1 MTSLVW
7 GNFCAYSL
15 QIALLV
21 GVAAALPTLLRLR
34 APGARLAY
42 WYALLGA
49 CALLPVVR
57 AWQPLAMGGS
67 VQVTT
72 AIIRVT
78 TAVPVARPIP
88 WRELALAAAA
98 LGAAGRLA
106 WLLAGLG
113 RLRRYRRAAAPLEP
127 GCAWSTE
134 AELRVSGDVA
144 GPVTFGW
151 RKPVVLLPARF
162 AELAAEMQDAILCHE
177 IVHVRRGDWLFVI
190 AEEIVRAV
198 FWFHPAIWWVL
209 AEIQLAR
216 EQAVDRE
223 VLAMT
228 GSRDPYI
235 DALLAMAGA
244 APELDLAPAP
254 LFLRKRHLKQ
264 RVMGILKEVNMSKPL
279 TASLLAAGLVTMAAA
294 CWIVSGAI
302 PLAAASQTVSDA
314 PGVTVD
320 TGGAELLH
328 RGGVAYPPEVQAKGI
343 EGTVVV
349 QATIDANGEVSDA
362 NVLSGPDELR
372 RTVLQSVLSWHF
384 TGVSANS
391 KRQVSVTFGLPTAQ
405 TAPSAPAGGGFR
417 VGGGLRGG
425 IAPAAGSHIIES
437 IRISGLSEEARAELL
452 ARLPVKVGDDFTEA
466 APNIFA
472 TVHEFDRHLTAT
484 LMPTQSGNAQLNI
497 AVSEAAGVEAVATG
511 PTKIRVGGNVQAT
524 NLITQVRPVYPP
536 AAKEQRIQGAV
547 KLEATIG
554 PDGKVEDLRVVSGHP
569 LLVQAAL
576 DAVKDWVYRP
586 TLLNGNPVT
595 VVTSIDVNFTLSQ

>member
-1 MTSLVW
+1 
-7 GNFCAYSL
+7 
-15 QIALLV
+15 
-21 GVAAALPTLLRLR
+21 
-34 APGARLAY
+34 
-42 WYALLGA
+42 
-49 CALLPVVR
+49 
-57 AWQPLAMGGS
+57 
-67 VQVTT
+67 
-72 AIIRVT
+72 
-78 TAVPVARPIP
+78 
-88 WRELALAAAA
+88 
-98 LGAAGRLA
+98 
-106 WLLAGLG
+106 
-113 RLRRYRRAAAPLEP
+113 
-127 GCAWSTE
+127 
-134 AELRVSGDVA
+134 
-144 GPVTFGW
+144 
-151 RKPVVLLPARF
+151 
-162 AELAAEMQDAILCHE
+162 
-177 IVHVRRGDWLFVI
+177 
-190 AEEIVRAV
+190 
-198 FWFHPAIWWVL
+198 
-209 AEIQLAR
+209 
-216 EQAVDRE
+216 
-223 VLAMT
+223 
-228 GSRDPYI
+228 
-235 DALLAMAGA
+235 
-244 APELDLAPAP
+244 
-254 LFLRKRHLKQ
+254 
-264 RVMGILKEVNMSKPL
+264 MSKPL

-405 TAPSAPAGGGFR
+405 TAPSAPAGGVFR

-524 NLITQVRPVYPP
+524 NLITPVRPVYPP